1 MGMSAHVWAGNG
13 LCLVAIFLL
22 QLIPMPFQQ
31 IAMLDIG
38 QGDSLL
44 FQDGTIQ
51 VLVDGGPGAQ
61 VLERLTEEMP
71 WYDKK
76 LEVVVVTHFD
86 RDHAEGIT
94 HVLQRYEVGMVML
107 PNYRPTTNI
116 GRQLI
121 SQIIDKKI
129 PYRFGWYGQLL
140 IAGGMQFRV
149 MSPIPGQEWER
160 LAKSKSNNASLIM
173 RADIHDVSMLLTGD
187 AEKGIETQL
196 LNSVSSQA
204 LDVDI
209 LKVGHHGSKTST
221 SQQFLNVV
229 TPSTSLISVSADN
242 TYGHPTAEVLSRLTN
257 TTIFRT
263 DLNGTI
269 SFFRDENSWRV
280 RCGNKSNLLFGQ
292 HVCINK

>member
-76 LEVVVVTHFD
+76 LDVVVVTHFD

-94 HVLQRYEVGMVML
+94 HVLERYEVGMVIL
-107 PNYRPTTNI
+107 PQYHPTTGI
-116 GRQLI
+116 GRQLL
-121 SQIIDKKI
+121 SQVIDKKI
-129 PYRFGWYGQLL
+129 PYRFGWYGQS
-140 IAGGMQFRV
+140 ISAGDMQFRV
-149 MSPIPGQEWER
+149 VSPIPGRQWER
-160 LAKSKSNNASLIM
+160 LAKSKANNASIIM
-173 RADIHDVSMLLTGD
+173 RADIQDVSLLLTGD

-196 LNSVSSQA
+196 LNSVPAQA
-204 LDVDI
+204 FDVDV

-221 SQQFLNVV
+221 SQDFLNAI
-229 TPSTSLISVSADN
+229 TPSTSLVSVGARSEEH
-242 TYGHPTAEVLSRLTN
+242 T
-257 TTIFRT
+257 
-263 DLNGTI
+263 
-269 SFFRDENSWRV
+269 
-280 RCGNKSNLLFGQ
+280 
-292 HVCINK
+292 